1 MRITKLLLG
10 HSNGT
15 TMLMVVASQAV
26 AGLGGAGLLAILTH
40 VAGEAERSLMWR
52 YLPWAAA
59 ALTLFVLAQGI
70 TSRLTTA
77 CVEEAIH
84 AVRLRIMGKLASATL
99 QTFERISEGHLLT
112 RLEKDLK
119 VVSATSSAILAA
131 SQAGMLFLCS
141 IAYLAYLSPMAFGI
155 CMVVVVLSLLLH
167 AIRMRVIEARMEAAT
182 RAETD
187 LLGLTGHLVGGF
199 KELKLHARRQ
209 RELHAELAAA
219 SGHSAERNRTAYVTV
234 SDHLILIQII
244 LYGLIGSVVFIL
256 PLLDMTQPLLLVK
269 IVAVILFLAGALN
282 QFAGIL
288 PMYTQAD
295 AAARHIEALE
305 HELADEP
312 ATDGQPA
319 TPQPQ
324 STPTLSGIELD
335 AVRYA
340 YLPVNGQGFAV
351 GPVNLSIRRGEIV
364 FITGSNGS
372 GKSTFLKL
380 LTGLQA
386 PDAGRIRWN
395 GNPVDPDSLDR
406 YRGLFSAIFSDYHLF
421 PTLWGLDAPAPGAI
435 ETHLQRLALQALT
448 ALDGRSFSPL
458 KLSTG
463 QRKRLAHLV
472 ALLEDRPIYVF
483 DEWAAD
489 QDPAF
494 RRWFYHTELPRLK
507 ALGKTVI
514 AVTHD
519 EPYFGC
525 ADRWLH
531 FEEGRC
537 IERTPASIL
546 PAASAPVTL
555 AVT

>member
-10 HSNGT
+10 HSNGA

-256 PLLDMTQPLLLVK
+256 PLLDTTQPLLLVK

-305 HELADEP
+305 HELADEQ

-319 TPQPQ
+319 PPQPQ
-324 STPTLSGIELD
+324 PTPGLSSIELE

-395 GNPVDPDSLDR
+395 GNPVDPASLDR

>member
-1 MRITKLLLG
+1 MALP
-10 HSNGT
+10 
-15 TMLMVVASQAV
+15 AV
-26 AGLGGAGLLAILTH
+26 G
-40 VAGEAERSLMWR
+40 
-52 YLPWAAA
+52 AA

-77 CVEEAIH
+77 CVEQAIH

-141 IAYLAYLSPMAFGI
+141 ITYLAYLSPMAFGI

-167 AIRMRVIEARMEAAT
+167 AIRMRVIHARMEAAT
-182 RAETD
+182 QAETD

-219 SGHSAERNRTAYVTV
+219 SGHSAERNRAAYVTV

-244 LYGLIGSVVFIL
+244 LYSLIGSVVFIL
-256 PLLDMTQPLLLVK
+256 PLLDTTQPLLLVK

-305 HELADEP
+305 HQLTDEP
-312 ATDGQPA
+312 AADGQTA
-319 TPQPQ
+319 QPQPA
-324 STPTLSGIELD
+324 PVLAGIELE

-340 YLPVNGQGFAV
+340 YLPVNGQGFEV

-372 GKSTFLKL
+372 GKSTFLEAADRLAGARCRPHPLERQSRRSGQPRPLSRPVLRDL
-380 LTGLQA
+380 LGLPPVPDALGPGRAGPGRDRRASAAPGPAGPDRAERTLVLTAQALHRPAQA
-386 PDAGRIRWN
+386 PRAPGGPAGR
-395 GNPVDPDSLDR
+395 P
-406 YRGLFSAIFSDYHLF
+406 
-421 PTLWGLDAPAPGAI
+421 
-435 ETHLQRLALQALT
+435 
-448 ALDGRSFSPL
+448 
-458 KLSTG
+458 
-463 QRKRLAHLV
+463 AHLRLRRMGGRPGPGV
-472 ALLEDRPIYVF
+472 PALVLSHGAATPEGARQDR
-483 DEWAAD
+483 
-489 QDPAF
+489 
-494 RRWFYHTELPRLK
+494 
-507 ALGKTVI
+507 
-514 AVTHD
+514 
-519 EPYFGC
+519 
-525 ADRWLH
+525 DRGH
-531 FEEGRC
+531 
-537 IERTPASIL
+537 P
-546 PAASAPVTL
+546 
-555 AVT
+555 

>member
-10 HSNGT
+10 RSNGT
-15 TMLMVVASQAV
+15 TMLMVVASQAA

-52 YLPWAAA
+52 YLPWAVA

-219 SGHSAERNRTAYVTV
+219 SGRSAERNRTAYVTV

-312 ATDGQPA
+312 AADGQPA

-324 STPTLSGIELD
+324 STPALSGIELE

-395 GNPVDPDSLDR
+395 GNPVDPASLDR

>member
-10 HSNGT
+10 RSNGS
-15 TMLMVVASQAV
+15 TMLMVAASQAA

-40 VAGEAERSLMWR
+40 AAGEADRSLMWR

-77 CVEEAIH
+77 CVEQAIH

-167 AIRMRVIEARMEAAT
+167 AIRMRVIHARMEAAT
-182 RAETD
+182 QAETD

-219 SGHSAERNRTAYVTV
+219 SRHSAERNREAYVTV

-244 LYGLIGSVVFIL
+244 LYSLIGSVVFIL
-256 PLLDMTQPLLLVK
+256 PLLDTTQPLLLVK

-305 HELADEP
+305 HQLTDEP
-312 ATDGQPA
+312 AADGQTA
-319 TPQPQ
+319 QPQPA
-324 STPTLSGIELD
+324 PVLAGIELE

-340 YLPVNGQGFAV
+340 YLPVNGQGFEV

-395 GNPVDPDSLDR
+395 GNSVDPDSLER

-435 ETHLQRLALQALT
+435 DAHLQRLALQALT
-448 ALDGRSFSPL
+448 ALNGRSFSPL

-537 IERTPASIL
+537 VERAPASVL
-546 PAASAPVTL
+546 PTASAPVTL
-555 AVT
+555 AAM

>member
-10 HSNGT
+10 RSGWP
-15 TMLMVVASQAV
+15 TMLMVVASQAA
-26 AGLGGAGLLAILTH
+26 AGLGGAGLLAVLTH
-40 VAGEAERSLMWR
+40 AAGEAGRTSTWR
-52 YLPWAAA
+52 YLLWAVA

-70 TSRLTTA
+70 AARLTTA
-77 CVEEAIH
+77 CVEDTIH
-84 AVRLRIMGKLASATL
+84 ATRMRIMDKLASATL
-99 QTFERISEGHLLT
+99 QTFERIGESHLLT

-119 VVSATSSAILAA
+119 VVSATSVAMLSA
-131 SQAGMLFLCS
+131 SQAGMLFCCS
-141 IAYLAYLSPMAFGI
+141 IVYLAYLSPMAFGI
-155 CMVVVVLSLLLH
+155 CAIVVVLSLLLH
-167 AIRMRVIEARMEAAT
+167 AVRMRVIHARMEAAT
-182 RAETD
+182 RAETG
-187 LLGLTGHLVGGF
+187 LLSLIGHMVGGF

-209 RELHAELAAA
+209 HELSAELAAA
-219 SGHSAERNRTAYVTV
+219 SEHGAGLNRAAYVTV

-256 PLLDMTQPLLLVK
+256 PLLDMTQPLLLVQ

-282 QFAGIL
+282 HFAGIL

-295 AAARHIEALE
+295 AAARHLETLE
-305 HELADEP
+305 HELTDEP
-312 ATDGQPA
+312 AAGGLAQSLPA
-319 TPQPQ
+319 PVM
-324 STPTLSGIELD
+324 SVIELE
-335 AVRYA
+335 AVHYA
-340 YLPVNGQGFAV
+340 YTPVNGQGFKV
-351 GPVNLSIRRGEIV
+351 GPVNLSIRPGEIV

-386 PDAGRIRWN
+386 PDAGLIRWN
-395 GNPVDPDSLDR
+395 GDPVDPGSLAR

-421 PTLWGLDAPAPGAI
+421 PTLWGLDAPDPGTI
-435 ETHLQRLALQALT
+435 EAHLRCLALQALT
-448 ALDGRSFSPL
+448 SLDGRSFSPL

-489 QDPAF
+489 QDPSF

-507 ALGKTVI
+507 ALGKTVV

-519 EPYFGC
+519 EPYFDC
-525 ADRWLH
+525 ADRWVH

-537 IERTPASIL
+537 VERAL
-546 PAASAPVTL
+546 ASARPTASTPVKAAAT
-555 AVT
+555 

>member
-10 HSNGT
+10 RSNGS
-15 TMLMVVASQAV
+15 TMLMVAASQAA

-40 VAGEAERSLMWR
+40 AAGEADRSLMWR

-77 CVEEAIH
+77 CVEQAIH

-167 AIRMRVIEARMEAAT
+167 AIRMRVIHARMEAAT
-182 RAETD
+182 QAETD

-209 RELHAELAAA
+209 RRLHAELAAA
-219 SGHSAERNRTAYVTV
+219 SGHSAERNRAAYVTV

-244 LYGLIGSVVFIL
+244 LYSLIGSVVFIL
-256 PLLDMTQPLLLVK
+256 PLLDATQPLLLVK

-305 HELADEP
+305 HQLTDEP
-312 ATDGQPA
+312 AADGQTA
-319 TPQPQ
+319 QPQPA
-324 STPTLSGIELD
+324 PVLSGIELE

-340 YLPVNGQGFAV
+340 YLPVNGQGFEV

-435 ETHLQRLALQALT
+435 DAPAAPGPAGPDRAERTLVLTAQALHRP
-448 ALDGRSFSPL
+448 AQAPRAPGGPAGRP
-458 KLSTG
+458 
-463 QRKRLAHLV
+463 AHLRLRRMGGRPGPGV
-472 ALLEDRPIYVF
+472 PALVLSHGAATPEGARQDR
-483 DEWAAD
+483 D
-489 QDPAF
+489 
-494 RRWFYHTELPRLK
+494 RGH
-507 ALGKTVI
+507 
-514 AVTHD
+514 HD

-537 IERTPASIL
+537 VERAPASVL
-546 PAASAPVTL
+546 PTASAPVTL
-555 AVT
+555 AAT